1 MEDILQRRSK
11 DGDVFVV
18 LAGENSK
25 HLRIGVQVNGSIFYY
40 EEGRL
45 GNGYVRST
53 YLIENPTEQELI
65 VKEKI
70 QKLLEEKENSELE
83 EKMKKEAEQ
92 YCELCRSYFFK
103 CDLENLNASKNK
115 ELIELALENIDK
127 AIELNPSCADYYD
140 TRSLILSLVGYDNE
154 ALRNAFIAS
163 TLRNP

>member
-1 MEDILQRRSK
+1 MEDISQRRSK

-92 YCELCRSYFFK
+92 YYELCLSYFFK
-103 CDLENLNASKNK
+103 CVLEENTSKNK

-140 TRSLILSLVGYDNE
+140 IRSQLLSLAGYNNE

-163 TLRNP
+163 MLRNP